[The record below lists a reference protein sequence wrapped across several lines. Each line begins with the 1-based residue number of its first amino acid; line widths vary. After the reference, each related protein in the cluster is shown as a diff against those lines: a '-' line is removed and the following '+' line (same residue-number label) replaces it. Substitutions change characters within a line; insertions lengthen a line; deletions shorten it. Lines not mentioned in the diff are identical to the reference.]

1 MNPPSLSFYERV
13 SPACRDG
20 AVSGSPVSPGDPGS
34 LPGRP
39 SPSPRPLR
47 ALLRRGARGVG
58 PLLLAAAGL
67 GTVAGCA
74 NYAGIHSD
82 KQPLDVA
89 RIETVQS
96 LPAQGGQWPTM
107 DWAGS
112 VGDAQLAALID
123 EALANNPSIAEAR
136 ARLERAA
143 AYAAGADARRYPR
156 VDGHYSVKRELY
168 SGHALYPEPY
178 GGSWYTE
185 NNAALSASY
194 ELDLWGKN
202 SAGLAQAIS
211 EERASAAEEQE
222 SRLSLATSVAQQYNA
237 LAREYALLDVA
248 QAEGRERQ
256 ALGKISG
263 ARFSAG
269 LDTQVE
275 TRVSDTQ
282 IATSNTLV
290 TQLQGSITVM
300 RYQLGALLGKGPD
313 RGLAIARPQLP
324 ALTDSALPDSVPA
337 NLLSR
342 RPDIVA
348 ARWRVDAATQGVK
361 IGKADF
367 YPDINLSAA
376 AGFDAFGF
384 GRFLQFGSRQIQVGP
399 AIDLPIFDA
408 GALRA
413 RLKDRYATFDTAVAT
428 YNDTLVRSLTEVATQ
443 IAQIRSTEQQ
453 QHDAQAAY
461 DAAEKA
467 YQLAVIRYRGGLST
481 QLQVLDADRSLLQ
494 QRQTLVTLEAQRRDQ
509 QIGLIKA
516 LGGGFTSDDRPSMTS
531 NKNRSTR

>member
-1 MNPPSLSFYERV
+1 MNPPSLSFRARARL
-13 SPACRDG
+13 SRSAG
-20 AVSGSPVSPGDPGS
+20 A
-34 LPGRP
+34 
-39 SPSPRPLR
+39 
-47 ALLRRGARGVG
+47 
-58 PLLLAAAGL
+58 LLLATAGL
-67 GTVAGCA
+67 ASLAGCA
-74 NYAGIHSD
+74 NYAGIRSD

-89 RIETVQS
+89 RIDTAQS
-96 LPAQGGQWPTM
+96 LPTQGGQWPTM
-107 DWAGS
+107 NWAADF
-112 VGDAQLAALID
+112 GDTQLSSLIA

-136 ARLERAA
+136 ARLDRAA

-168 SGHALYPEPY
+168 SGNALYPEPY

-185 NNAALSASY
+185 NNASLSASY

-211 EERASAAEEQE
+211 EQRASAAEEQE
-222 SRLSLATSVAQQYNA
+222 SRLALATSVAQQYNA
-237 LAREYALLDVA
+237 LAREYALFDVA
-248 QAEGRERQ
+248 QAEARERQ
-256 ALGKISG
+256 ALGQISA

-290 TQLQGSITVM
+290 SQLQGSITVM

-313 RGLAIARPQLP
+313 RGLAIARPQMQPLP
-324 ALTDSALPDSVPA
+324 VSALPDNVPA

-348 ARWRVDAATQGVK
+348 ARWRIDAATQGVT

-384 GRFLQFGSRQIQVGP
+384 GHFLQFGSRQIQVGP

-428 YNDTLVRSLTEVATQ
+428 YNDTLVRALTEVATQ
-443 IAQIRSTEQQ
+443 IAQIRSIEQQ

-461 DAAEKA
+461 DAAAKA
-467 YQLAVIRYRGGLST
+467 YQLAVIRYQGGLST
-481 QLQVLDADRSLLQ
+481 QLQVLDADRALLQ
-494 QRQTLVTLEAQRRDQ
+494 QRQTLVTLASQRRDQ

-516 LGGGFTSDDRPSMTS
+516 LGGGFDSAPPPRRDALDAMTS
-531 NKNRSTR
+531 PT